1 MVSNLKPE
9 LEYDAGTLIFHGYSQ
24 GTIGALDEL
33 VFDTRTLEW
42 RAPAFQY
49 RNIVYHCYIHKIKI
63 ADQARQYE
71 KINFELV
78 KTIVPRVHQK
88 AALAEWIKAGR
99 QGVVCLPTGA
109 GKTILALMAIAD
121 VKRPTLVVVP
131 TIDLLQ
137 QWHQLME
144 EFFGISIGML
154 GGGHKDIQAI
164 TVATYDSAYL
174 MCEPLGNRFGFLVF
188 DECHHLPSPQYQMI
202 ARCSISPFRL
212 GLSATVE
219 RTDGKEELIYQL
231 VGDLVY
237 EGTIGEMVSKVLA
250 PYDVVSIQVE
260 LSADEKSDYQRYRK
274 IYTNYIRKMRIDFSY
289 PGAWQEF
296 IRLSA
301 RTPEGKAAMEAY
313 RQQKNLAQAS
323 EGKVAEIWNI
333 LAHHQGDLIIIFT
346 NDNAMAYRIGQEFFL
361 PVITHQTRP
370 KERKRMLA
378 AFRQGE
384 VDVLVTSKVLNEGV
398 DVPEA
403 SVGVVVSGSGAVREH
418 VQRLG
423 RILRHKEGK
432 RAVMYE
438 LVSKDTS
445 ETYVNKR
452 RRMHHAY
459 QKPTQ
464 KYH

>member
-1 MVSNLKPE
+1 MNHE
-9 LEYDAGTLIFHGYSQ
+9 LELTYEAGTLIFHGYQ
-24 GTIGALDEL
+24 QEKVGALEEL
-33 VFDTRTLEW
+33 TFDQRTHQW
-42 RAPAFQY
+42 RAPASQY
-49 RNIVYHCYIHKIKI
+49 RNIIYHCYTKKIQI
-63 ADQARQYE
+63 LDSARQYE
-71 KINFELV
+71 KVDVRLEKAI
-78 KTIVPRVHQK
+78 TPRVHQGE
-88 AALAEWIKAGR
+88 ALEEWKKAGR

-121 VKRPTLVVVP
+121 VKRPSLVVVP

-137 QWHQLME
+137 QWHKLME
-144 EFFGISIGML
+144 AFFSVSIGML
-154 GGGHKDIQAI
+154 GGGAKDIQAL

-174 MCEPLGNRFGFLVF
+174 MSEHLGNRFGFLVF

-202 ARCSISPFRL
+202 GRCSIAPFRL

-219 RTDGKEELIYQL
+219 RTDGKEDLIYQL

-237 EGTIGEMVSKVLA
+237 EGSIGDMVSEVLA
-250 PYDVVSIQVE
+250 PYDVVSIEVE
-260 LSADEKSDYQRYRK
+260 LSPEEKAEYTKYRK
-274 IYTNYIRKMRIDFSY
+274 IYTAFIRKMRINFSS
-289 PGAWQEF
+289 PSGWQEF

-301 RTPEGKAAMEAY
+301 RSSEGKAAMEAY

-323 EGKVAEIWNI
+323 RGKISEIWNI
-333 LAHHQGDLIIIFT
+333 LEHHKGDLIIIFT
-346 NDNAMAYRIGQEFFL
+346 NDNAMAYQIGQEFFL

-370 KERKRMLA
+370 KERKLMLE
-378 AFRQGE
+378 AFRQGDL
-384 VDVLVTSKVLNEGV
+384 DVLVTSKVLNEGV

-403 SVGVVVSGSGAVREH
+403 SVGIVVSGSGAVREH

-423 RILRHKEGK
+423 RILRHQEGK

-438 LVSKDTS
+438 LISKDTG

-464 KYH
+464 TYN